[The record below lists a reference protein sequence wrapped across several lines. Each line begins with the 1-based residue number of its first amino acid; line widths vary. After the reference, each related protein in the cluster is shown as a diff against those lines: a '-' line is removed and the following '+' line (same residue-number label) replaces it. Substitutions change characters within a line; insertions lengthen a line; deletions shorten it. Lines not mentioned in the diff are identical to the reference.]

1 MITVTIL
8 KGIPASGKSTWARQK
23 LDEHPGMYKR
33 INKDD
38 LRAMLDHSH
47 WSKGNEAFVLKVR
60 DMLIIEALKEGK
72 HVIVDDTNLDP
83 KHETH
88 IREMVS
94 EYARES
100 ERSIKVEVKEF
111 NITLEESIARDA
123 KRPVPVGEKAIRSI
137 HNRYVAPIGRIPFY
151 RQQDTTLPKAI
162 ICDIDGTLALINDR
176 SPFDASRCE
185 QDLVNEPVLK
195 IVNQY
200 AKAGFVILLLS
211 GRSTEHR
218 IQTTN
223 WLSAKGIAYDA
234 LFMRQQ
240 GDMRKDSIVKKEL
253 YEAHIQDIYY
263 IEFVLDDRNQVVD
276 MWRKEIG
283 LPCLQVYYG
292 DF

>member
-8 KGIPASGKSTWARQK
+8 KGIPASGKSTWARQT
-23 LDEHPGMYKR
+23 LDANPGMYKR

-38 LRAMLDHSH
+38 LRAMLDNSY

-60 DMLIIEALKEGK
+60 DMLIIEALTEGK

-83 KHETH
+83 KHEAR
-88 IREMVS
+88 IREIVS

-100 ERSIKVEVKEF
+100 ERPIKVEVKEF
-111 NITLEESIARDA
+111 NVTLEESINRDA

-137 HNRYVAPIGRIPFY
+137 HNRYVEPVGRIPFY

-162 ICDIDGTLALINDR
+162 ICDIDGTLALINNR
-176 SPFDASRCE
+176 NPFDASRCE
-185 QDLVNEPVLK
+185 QDLVNEPVLN

-200 AKAGFVILLLS
+200 AKAGYIVLLLS
-211 GRSTEHR
+211 GRSSEHR

-223 WLSAKGIAYDA
+223 WLSAKGVSYDA
-234 LFMRQQ
+234 LFMRKQ

-253 YEAHIQDIYY
+253 YESYIQGFYY
-263 IEFVLDDRNQVVD
+263 VEFVLDDRNQVVD